1 MNSLSEITELT
12 IADSDIAG
20 NRDKFFANVL
30 LKFIK
35 LTRLEIRTDCKNN
48 FTPVIK
54 KLLNNIWMLKR
65 LEFLTIPMSLTKL
78 NLKKLSKLKALKFLK
93 EINVHEYEGATGG
106 HRVYP
111 SSFKKL
117 SRKNLE
123 NKDLFIYI
131 TERVERIWED
141 STSSLPGT
149 PIVIPGT
156 PTTPRTPRYLSD
168 SPEPI
173 PVSQSTW
180 RSFLNSPNHFP
191 N

>member
-1 MNSLSEITELT
+1 
-12 IADSDIAG
+12 
-20 NRDKFFANVL
+20 
-30 LKFIK
+30 
-35 LTRLEIRTDCKNN
+35 
-48 FTPVIK
+48 
-54 KLLNNIWMLKR
+54 MLKR

-93 EINVHEYEGATGG
+93 EINVHEYEGAAGG

-117 SRKNLE
+117 LRKNLE
-123 NKDLFIYI
+123 NKDLLIYI

-141 STSSLPGT
+141 STSSLPDTSSLQGT
-149 PIVIPGT
+149 PIIIPGT

-168 SPEPI
+168 SLEPI

-180 RSFLNSPNHFP
+180 RFFLNSPNHFP